1 MVKPTDKR
9 ERERNMKTAL
19 QLTLSSVLGFALFG
33 LALFWPAGTFDYW
46 QAWVFLGIFVVLS
59 AIYSVYLGIKNPE
72 ALRRRMRAGPTAET
86 RPVQKIVSSGVVL
99 MFLALLVVSA
109 FDHRFGWSNVP
120 TAIVLIGDVLVAVG
134 LFVTMLV
141 VVQNSYAA
149 SNITV
154 EADQKVVSTGL
165 YGFVRH
171 PMYLGGLVMLIGI
184 PLALDSYWGL
194 VVLVPGVFLFV
205 ARILD
210 EEKALTD
217 DLDGYREYT
226 RKVQSRLVPHVW

>member
-1 MVKPTDKR
+1 MT
-9 ERERNMKTAL
+9 TAL
-19 QLTLSSVLGFALFG
+19 QVTVSSVLGLALIG

-59 AIYSVYLGIKNPE
+59 AIYTVYVGMKNPE
-72 ALRRRMRAGPTAET
+72 VLRRRMNAGPTHES

-99 MFLALLVVSA
+99 MFFALLVVSA

-120 TAIVLIGDVLVAVG
+120 TAVVLIGDLLVAVG
-134 LFVTMLV
+134 LGITVLV

-149 SNITV
+149 ANITV

-171 PMYLGGLVMLIGI
+171 PMYFGGLVMLIGI

-194 VVLVPGVFLFV
+194 VVLAPAVALLA
-205 ARILD
+205 ARIFD
-210 EEKALTD
+210 EEKALTEE
-217 DLDGYREYT
+217 LAGYREYT
-226 RKVQSRLVPHVW
+226 EKVHSRLVPHVW

>member
-1 MVKPTDKR
+1 
-9 ERERNMKTAL
+9 MKTAL
-19 QLTLSSVLGFALFG
+19 QVTVSSVLGLALIG
-33 LALFWPAGTFDYW
+33 LALFWPAGRFDYW

-59 AIYSVYLGIKNPE
+59 AIYTVYVGMKNPE
-72 ALRRRMRAGPTAET
+72 VLRRRMHAGPAHES

-99 MFLALLVVSA
+99 MFFALLVVSA

-120 TAIVLIGDVLVAVG
+120 TAVVLIGDLLVAVG
-134 LFVTMLV
+134 LGITMLV

-149 SNITV
+149 ANITV

-171 PMYLGGLVMLIGI
+171 PMYFGGLVMLIGI

-194 VVLVPGVFLFV
+194 VVLAPAVVLLA
-205 ARILD
+205 ARIFD
-210 EEKALTD
+210 EEKALTAE
-217 DLDGYREYT
+217 LDGYREYT
-226 RKVQSRLVPHVW
+226 DKVHARLVPHVW